1 MQVSSNKET
10 IYPIG
15 VIWNMGNKFAREI
28 MLNIA
33 IRPLF
38 YIPVDYDDDNKNNF
52 DMSKDLFCLEYSAYI
67 KFDPFYFGFQ
77 GSTDGR
83 YYIAMK
89 AVF

>member
-1 MQVSSNKET
+1 
-10 IYPIG
+10 
-15 VIWNMGNKFAREI
+15 
-28 MLNIA
+28 MLNLA

-38 YIPVDYDDDNKNNF
+38 YIPVNYDDNHYGRRF
-52 DMSKDLFCLEYSAYI
+52 DKSKDLFCLEYSAYV
-67 KFDPFYFGFQ
+67 KFDPVYFGFQ